1 MKFYSYEY
9 LTSRIAVT
17 NRLQLIL
24 AAAAAV
30 LLVFALFKYYRERR
44 DTKYRELSLIALFG
58 VLALICAR
66 ISSEQSLHRID
77 DQYSSAAHAVE
88 TVAEELKLD
97 KATIYINT
105 QAARDGAV
113 VKAGDD
119 FYRIIAVDGGYLLE
133 KMEVIDPEIQL
144 VDAD

>member
-9 LTSRIAVT
+9 LTGRIAVT

-44 DTKYRELSLIALFG
+44 DTKYRELSLIALFS

-97 KATIYINT
+97 KAKIYINT

-119 FYRIIAVDGGYLLE
+119 FYRIISVDGGYLLE
-133 KMEVIDPEIQL
+133 KMEVVDPEIQL

>member
-9 LTSRIAVT
+9 LTGRIAVT

-44 DTKYRELSLIALFG
+44 DTKYRELALFG

-66 ISSEQSLHRID
+66 ISSEQSHHLID
-77 DQYSSAAHAVE
+77 DQYSSAVHAVE

-97 KATIYINT
+97 KAKIYINT
-105 QAARDGAV
+105 RAARDGAV
-113 VKAGDD
+113 VKAGGD
-119 FYRIIAVDGGYLLE
+119 FYRIIAVDDSYLLE

>member
-9 LTSRIAVT
+9 LTGRIAVT

-66 ISSEQSLHRID
+66 ISSEQSHHRID

-97 KATIYINT
+97 KAKIYINT
-105 QAARDGAV
+105 RAARDGAV
-113 VKAGDD
+113 VKAGGD
-119 FYRIIAVDGGYLLE
+119 FYRIIAVDDSYLLE

>member
-88 TVAEELKLD
+88 LK
-97 KATIYINT
+97 T
-105 QAARDGAV
+105 QAAREGAV

-119 FYRIIAVDGGYLLE
+119 FYRIIAVDGSYLLE